1 MDQPPLPH
9 DAPVVVVATLA
20 AGAPPPHL
28 PAWSCRDVRERQP
41 LLIELLRSG
50 AAPAAIVALCVQSS
64 SASGLEG

>member
-1 MDQPPLPH
+1 MEQPPLPR
-9 DAPVVVVATLA
+9 DPAPVVVVATLA
-20 AGAPPPHL
+20 AGAPPHL

-50 AAPAAIVALCVQSS
+50 ADAAAIVALCVQSS